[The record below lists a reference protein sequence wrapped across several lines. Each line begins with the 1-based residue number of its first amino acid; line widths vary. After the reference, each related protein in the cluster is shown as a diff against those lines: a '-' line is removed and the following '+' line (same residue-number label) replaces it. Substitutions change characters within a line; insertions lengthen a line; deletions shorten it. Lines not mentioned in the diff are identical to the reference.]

1 VVFFGTYTP
10 KVDDKGR
17 LFLPAKFRD
26 QLGGGLVVTPGQER
40 CLNVWRTADFAASTE
55 RYKSA
60 PITNSET
67 RFYLR
72 MISANSSEEVP
83 DRQGRITLSPQL
95 RAWAGLDRDVTV
107 IGSMNHVEIWNSE
120 AWTRYSAEQEQRFAE
135 LSEDIFPPI

>member
-1 VVFFGTYTP
+1 MFFGTYTP

-26 QLGGGLVVTPGQER
+26 EFGAGVVVTPGQER

-55 RYKSA
+55 PYKSA
-60 PITNSET
+60 PITNAET

-72 MISANSSEEVP
+72 MIASKSSEEIP
-83 DRQGRITLSPQL
+83 DRQGRITLTPGL
-95 RAWAGLDRDVTV
+95 REYAGLEGEVTV
-107 IGSMNHVEIWNSE
+107 IGSMNHVEIWNSQ
-120 AWTRYSAEQEQRFAE
+120 AWADYSQAQEQRFAE